1 MALLHHSISISSAF
15 NVFGACFRGS
25 ALQRRLKEREKEMEA
40 DERDRQRE
48 KEEIEDVRRRLLE
61 EGHEDVDHEIAK
73 VSNPLLFV
81 ISKTPVY
88 QQLF

>member
-1 MALLHHSISISSAF
+1 
-15 NVFGACFRGS
+15 
-25 ALQRRLKEREKEMEA
+25 MEA

-73 VSNPLLFV
+73 VSYPLLFATSTLLFTNNYSKLLANCCEKLNV
-81 ISKTPVY
+81 IVA
-88 QQLF
+88 

>member
-1 MALLHHSISISSAF
+1 
-15 NVFGACFRGS
+15 
-25 ALQRRLKEREKEMEA
+25 MEA

-73 VSNPLLFV
+73 VSYPLLFV